1 MWTPADRADVYSLAG
16 VERAKVGCSRGTWK
30 DQLHRLCMA
39 LMLRELLHKDQ
50 HFILRNS
57 SVREVWDKLQAPR
70 RPVPCI

>member
-1 MWTPADRADVYSLAG
+1 MFTPWLV
-16 VERAKVGCSRGTWK
+16 WK
-30 DQLHRLCMA
+30 GPRWAAAVAPGRTSSTRLCMA